1 MRSERRPLPAGWLTL
16 SEVAA
21 RRGDVNIAGV
31 GAWVYRQMRDRTL
44 IAAEDGDTIR
54 VPAFL
59 LTADGEP
66 RPELRPLLEVLGSA
80 RADGL
85 SRAAW
90 LTTPTD
96 ELGGGVPEQVA
107 VTDPARALWAAAR
120 FAAAGGAAR

>member
-1 MRSERRPLPAGWLTL
+1 LTL

-21 RRGDVNIAGV
+21 RRGDENIAGV
-31 GAWVYRQMRDRTL
+31 GAWVYRQVRDRRL
-44 IAAEDGDTIR
+44 IAVEDGDTIR

-66 RPELRPLLEVLGSA
+66 RPELHPLLAVLSSA
-80 RADGL
+80 RIDGL

-96 ELGGGVPEQVA
+96 ELSGGVPEQVA
-107 VTDPARALWAAAR
+107 VSDPARAAHAAAR
-120 FAAAGGAAR
+120 FVAAGEASR